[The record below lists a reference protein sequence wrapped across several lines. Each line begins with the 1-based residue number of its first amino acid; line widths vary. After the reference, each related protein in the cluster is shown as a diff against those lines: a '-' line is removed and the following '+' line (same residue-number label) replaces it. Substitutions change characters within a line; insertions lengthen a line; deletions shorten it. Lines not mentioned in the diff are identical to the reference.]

1 MALVKCHECGNEV
14 STSAK
19 SCPKCG
25 AKVKKKTGVLTW
37 ILGIFFGL
45 IVIGMVSSNLDQS
58 KKQEEQQQ
66 RATEQR
72 KQDQAKEEAEQ
83 KAVAAMT
90 PEQKVELEKEQAEER
105 VAQELERRKVEGTA
119 WNYSEQTD
127 TMAKKDMRFAIVK
140 SLNEFEFDFPYQG
153 RQRATLQLR
162 VHPRYGSDV
171 ILQVEKGQFLCHTD
185 ECDVHVRFGDGKPQ
199 TFSGGEPSDNSND
212 TLFIQNYARFVANVR
227 KVDAVYI
234 EAPFYQEG
242 NRVFEFDVRGLDWK

>member
-19 SCPKCG
+19 ACPKCG
-25 AKVKKKTGVLTW
+25 AKVKKKTGVLTS
-37 ILGIFFGL
+37 IVGIFFGL
-45 IVIGMVSSNLDQS
+45 TVIGMVSSNLDQR
-58 KKQEEQQQ
+58 KKEERLQQHAAEA
-66 RATEQR
+66 RR
-72 KQDQAKEEAEQ
+72 QDQAKQEAE
-83 KAVAAMT
+83 KKTLAVMT
-90 PEQKVELEKEQAEER
+90 PAQRAELEKKQAEER
-105 VAQELERRKVEGTA
+105 ATQELERRRLEGTA
-119 WNYSEQTD
+119 WNYSEQSD
-127 TMAKKDMRFAIVK
+127 TMSKKDMRFAIVK
-140 SLNEFEFDFPYQG
+140 SMNEFEFDFPYRG

-171 ILQVEKGQFLCHTD
+171 ILAVEKGQFLCHRD

-212 TLFIQNYARFVANVR
+212 TLFIQNYARFVANLR
-227 KVDAVYI
+227 KVDTVYV